1 MLEESGNC
9 MERGEGKRKKRNFNT
24 ENRDGGSKPWF
35 KIRDACSHDRA
46 RQVTVLRPAGGEQW
60 RHCARRIDE
69 EGAETLGFPSTTGS
83 IPRLDHGKGRVPP
96 R

>member
-9 MERGEGKRKKRNFNT
+9 MEREGGKRKKRNFNT